1 MIITEVSTRS
11 SLRRRGTQSRPPSLR
26 NSASLRLTA
35 NSYLFSLFVAGIV
48 SCCPGCDSSPA
59 QVVPPTVQTP
69 SSPKSSSPK
78 IPNEPAPSKPTAVVE
93 ATFDDLKFEI
103 EPDAAFDKSML
114 TPKVKELCE
123 QRIRIRGYIYPTLK
137 KRGIKQFVLVR
148 DNLECC
154 FGPGAAL
161 FDCILVHME
170 EGKTAEFSIRPVAVE
185 GTFKF
190 EEFLDYDGTTRAIFR
205 INGESVE

>member
-1 MIITEVSTRS
+1 MNRRIVLALITALSV
-11 SLRRRGTQSRPPSLR
+11 PHC
-26 NSASLRLTA
+26 
-35 NSYLFSLFVAGIV
+35 I
-48 SCCPGCDSSPA
+48 GCDSSPA
-59 QVVPPTVQTP
+59 WVAPAVTQPNLPSARPVEPMATVD
-69 SSPKSSSPK
+69 
-78 IPNEPAPSKPTAVVE
+78 

-103 EPDAAFDKSML
+103 EPDAPFDESML
-114 TPKVKELCE
+114 TPKVKGFFD
-123 QRIRIRGYIYPTLK
+123 RPIRIRGYIYPTLK

-161 FDCILVHME
+161 FDCILVHMK

-190 EEFLDYDGTTRAIFR
+190 EEFIDYDGTTRAIFR
-205 INGESVE
+205 LDGESVE